1 MMKATS
7 TVHGAVSIVNA
18 IATGRGATLG
28 IDLKVVATVTKNRGS
43 GIIIQSNDK
52 STSLR
57 LIQNTISKIVPR
69 SEIKSN
75 EISIELNSEIPAG
88 YGLKSS
94 SAISSA
100 VAMALSKIFK
110 PKMTDQQILVAGVKA
125 SISSRVSITGAYDD
139 ACSCY
144 YGGFNVTDNTKCKR
158 VTYEPVPTDLRAV
171 IFLPKNR
178 RRGKIRDLDILK
190 PVFKIAWELARERR
204 YWKAMM
210 INGLAASTILGSEPN
225 MITDLLG
232 SGAVSA
238 SVSGNGPAIAAIT
251 RQRDEDKIKRI
262 FDKMDGRIIISK
274 TSNKKA
280 AVKII

>member
-1 MMKATS
+1 MMKVTS

-18 IATGRGATLG
+18 IAAGRGATLG
-28 IDLKVVATVTKNRGS
+28 IDLKVIATVTKSRGS
-43 GIIIQSNDK
+43 GITIQSNDK

-57 LIQNTISKIVPR
+57 LIQNTVSEIVPR
-69 SEIKSN
+69 SVIKSN
-75 EISIELNSEIPAG
+75 EINVELDSEIPAG

-100 VAMALSKIFK
+100 VAMAVSKIFK

-125 SISSRVSITGAYDD
+125 SMSAGVSITGAYDD

-144 YGGFNVTDNTKCKR
+144 YGGFNVTDNTRCKR
-158 VTYEPVPTDLRAV
+158 VIYESVPTDLTTV

-178 RRGKIRDLDILK
+178 RRGKVRDLERLK

-204 YWKAMM
+204 YWKAMI
-210 INGLAASTILGSEPN
+210 INGLAAAATLGSDPDTIIE
-225 MITDLLG
+225 LLN

-238 SVSGNGPAIAAIT
+238 SMSGNGPAIAAIT
-251 RQRDEDKIKRI
+251 KKRDEDKIKEI
-262 FDKMDGRIIISK
+262 FNKMEGRIITSK
-274 TSNKKA
+274 TNNRKA